1 MRVVFSPLHPT
12 ADLAGK
18 FDGLSVSAQSAAG
31 GASGAAAGAKSVGR
45 KPGPMG
51 TVLITKQTRTKKKSL
66 TCVSGLDEFGVKLKD
81 LAKLLGKKFACGAA
95 VVEGAV
101 PGSEEIAIQGDF
113 QEELAEF
120 IAGTVPIAPCMSPEP
135 SRRAILSV

>member
-1 MRVVFSPLHPT
+1 MFSLLFHST
-12 ADLAGK
+12 ADVAGK
-18 FDGLSVSAQSAAG
+18 LDGLSISAQPA
-31 GASGAAAGAKSVGR
+31 ASGAAAGAKSAGR

-81 LAKLLGKKFACGAA
+81 LAKILGKKFACGAA
-95 VVEGAV
+95 VVEGSV

-113 QEELAEF
+113 QQELADF
-120 IAGTVPIAPCMSPEP
+120 IAGTRLRPRLM
-135 SRRAILSV
+135 LQFLL